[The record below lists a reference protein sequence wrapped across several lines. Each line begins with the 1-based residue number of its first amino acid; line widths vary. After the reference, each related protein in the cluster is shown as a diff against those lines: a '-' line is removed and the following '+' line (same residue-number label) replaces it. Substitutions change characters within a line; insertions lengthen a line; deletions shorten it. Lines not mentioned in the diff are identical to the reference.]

1 MCVDKFSHGEPRNM
15 EPAQKKILI
24 RFRKSFSLLAV
35 LIFPALLQIS
45 CGDSSQAIQQAPT
58 APQNLSAEA
67 ADSQVTVSWDAV
79 IGADSYR
86 VYWNTTGNVTTADAT
101 IDAGANTQLIHDNLT
116 NGTTYYYRVVA
127 VNTEGT
133 SPVSGE
139 VFATPQQII
148 VRTVNIFWNANLET
162 AVNAAGGGYK
172 VYYSTNSGFN
182 ITDAGV
188 SVVDVPF
195 VAQPSAPTNV
205 SLQLP
210 SGQYYF
216 RVVAYSALT
225 PPWGSGGSTSAPSAQ
240 ISLVVP

>member
-1 MCVDKFSHGEPRNM
+1 M
-15 EPAQKKILI
+15 I
-24 RFRKSFSLLAV
+24 RYRKTFYLLAL

-45 CGDSSQAIQQAPT
+45 CGGGDSQPSTLPPA

-79 IGADSYR
+79 TNADSYT
-86 VYWNTTGNVTTADAT
+86 VYWNTTGNVTTADAS
-101 IDAGANTQLIHDNLT
+101 IDVGANTQLIHSSLT

-127 VNTEGT
+127 INTAGA
-133 SPVSGE
+133 SPVSEE
-139 VFATPQQII
+139 VFATPQQAII
-148 VRTVNIFWNANLET
+148 RTVNIAWNANRET
-162 AVNAAGGGYK
+162 AINAVGGGYK
-172 VYYSTNSGFN
+172 VYYSTTSGFD

-195 VAQPSAPTNV
+195 VAPPAAPTSI
-205 SLQLP
+205 SLQLS

-225 PPWGSGGSTSAPSAQ
+225 PPWGSSGSTSAPSAQ